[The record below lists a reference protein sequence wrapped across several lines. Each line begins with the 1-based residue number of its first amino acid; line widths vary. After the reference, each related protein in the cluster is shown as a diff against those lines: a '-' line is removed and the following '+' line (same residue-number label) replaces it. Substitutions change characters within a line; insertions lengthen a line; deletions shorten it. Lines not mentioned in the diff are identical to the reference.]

1 MGRIFGTDGAR
12 GVANTELSCELGM
25 DIGRALDMVLAQRIV
40 GRRPRVLI
48 GRDTRISGDML
59 ESAVAAG
66 LCSAGADSVLVG
78 VVPTPALAYLVT
90 HLGADAGIMLSAS
103 HNSYEYNGLKIFGAN
118 GFKLSDD
125 EEFEIEEIVLDRTVP
140 FPVQWGGRVGRVERD
155 EAAIDAYVDHLASTV
170 EGDLSGIRVAL
181 DCANGSASVTAGKL
195 FRRLGA
201 EVTLLHDE
209 PDGININDR
218 CGSTHLEA
226 LADFVKSGDYACGF
240 AFDGDADRCLAVTSE
255 GELVDGDR
263 IIALLSL
270 AMREKGKLAGNTA
283 VVTVMSNLGFHRFCE
298 REGIHAEVTKVG
310 DRYVLENMV
319 KNGYSIGGE
328 QSGHVILR
336 EYMTTG
342 DGQLTALQVLAAV
355 KRSGKTLRELA
366 DVMQVLPQVM
376 VNVRADAQM
385 KSQLELDEGV
395 ARRVE
400 RWRQRFGAAGRILV
414 RVSGTEPLIRVMVE
428 GEDKAEIT
436 AAAEEIATT
445 IRERLG
451 HDESDSGL

>member
-90 HLGADAGIMLSAS
+90 HLRADAGIMLSAS